1 MRKSSSSWQEV
12 GHGPA
17 ERENPVV
24 GVQIRI
30 LGPVSMVYRNV
41 VVPLTGQRQLRVLA
55 ALALVSGRP
64 VGTPE
69 LIGQL
74 WGEDPPRTASGQLQ
88 TSVWMIRRAMAAVG
102 VPQETVLSTASGY
115 QLDPAHCEI
124 DSEIFRRNIA
134 TAKKLVRA
142 ELKEEALDLLKN
154 ALSLWR
160 GPALAGISSTAL
172 QTRAARLEEER
183 VAALQQRICLEI
195 TLGEY
200 EEAIGELT
208 DLIALHPLREEL
220 YGHLMQALYL
230 SGRQADALAVF
241 RRARNTL
248 TDELGIYPGPRLTT
262 LERAILRQDADMLSA
277 VPGMARR

>member
-1 MRKSSSSWQEV
+1 MDRQN
-12 GHGPA
+12 GRIPM
-17 ERENPVV
+17 V

-30 LGPVSMVYRNV
+30 LGPVSMFYRNGA
-41 VVPLTGQRQLRVLA
+41 VPLAGQRQLRVIA
-55 ALALVSGRP
+55 ALALVSGRA
-64 VGTPE
+64 VSTPE
-69 LIGQL
+69 LIGHL
-74 WGEDPPRTASGQLQ
+74 WGENPPRTAPGQLQ
-88 TSVWMIRRAMAAVG
+88 TSVWMIRRSLAAAG

-124 DSEIFRRNIA
+124 DSDIFRCNVA
-134 TAKKLVRA
+134 ASKKLVRA
-142 ELKEEALDLLKN
+142 GHKEEALERVKD

-160 GPALAGISSTAL
+160 GPALATISSSAL

-208 DLIALHPLREEL
+208 DLIVLHPLREEL
-220 YGHLMQALYL
+220 YAHLMQALYL

-248 TDELGIYPGPRLTT
+248 TDELGIDPGPRLTT
-262 LERAILRQDADMLSA
+262 LERAILRQDADMLAA